1 MDAAAE
7 REQTRRAQQTRLFV
21 HIKQRV
27 LQVCFGPGTQPVL
40 WLANVAVARFDHT
53 QGRSLA
59 APTGVNLE
67 DGTQLPNSTSL
78 AQAGVVDGQHVWVT
92 F

>member
-1 MDAAAE
+1 MAAGE
-7 REQTRRAQQTRLFV
+7 PGQTRQAQRIRLFV

-27 LQVCFGPGTQPVL
+27 LQVCIGAGTQPVL
-40 WLANVAVARFDHT
+40 WLANVAVARFDDT

-59 APTGVNLE
+59 APTGVHLE
-67 DGTQLPNSTSL
+67 DGTQLPSDTSL
-78 AQAGVVDGQHVWVT
+78 VQAGVTDGQHVWVT